1 MPVRLNLEHSVSRRN
16 YFNNVHKAVR
26 AGLFE
31 TSLRVARTDF
41 GDPEAAAATARD
53 VVDLMDFLDEH
64 AGHEHDFVFPE
75 LVSFA
80 PTLAADLEVEHSKLG
95 ELQMKVRALAHRV
108 HRSSSRVRGETGPQL
123 ARVLTVLVTEQL
135 RHLDREETEVNV
147 AAWANRTD
155 DELAQIQTRA
165 QAAMPAETRDRFTKK
180 MLPALNVGEQVELLS
195 GARKTL
201 PAPAFAALVA
211 LAREVLGPER
221 WAVLGS
227 RLEPRRSTLSYPL
240 SG

>member
-1 MPVRLNLEHSVSRRN
+1 MILEHSVSRPN
-16 YFNNVHKAVR
+16 YFSNVHKAVR
-26 AGLFE
+26 AGLYG

-75 LVSFA
+75 LASFA
-80 PTLAADLEVEHSKLG
+80 PTLAADLELEHIKLG

-108 HRSSSRVRGETGPQL
+108 RRSSGKVREETGPQL
-123 ARVLTVLVTEQL
+123 ARALTGLVAEEL
-135 RHLDREETEVNV
+135 RHLDREETEANV
-147 AAWANRTD
+147 AAWASRTD
-155 DELAQIQTRA
+155 AELAQIQARA
-165 QAAMPAETRDRFTKK
+165 QAAMPAETRARFARR
-180 MLPALNVGEQVELLS
+180 MLPALSIREQVELLS

-211 LAREVLGPER
+211 LAREVLEPER
-221 WAVLGS
+221 WAALAT
-227 RLEPRRSTLSYPL
+227 RLDPRRSTLTFLASD
-240 SG
+240 

>member
-1 MPVRLNLEHSVSRRN
+1 LNYWN
-16 YFNNVHKAVR
+16 NFNKAVR

-41 GDPEAAAATARD
+41 GDPEAAAAAARD

-64 AGHEHDFVFPE
+64 AEHEHDFVFSE
-75 LVSFA
+75 LASFA
-80 PTLAADLEVEHSKLG
+80 PTLAADLEVEHTKLG

-108 HRSSSRVRGETGPQL
+108 HRSSNRVREETGPHL
-123 ARVLTVLVTEQL
+123 ARVLTVLVAEQL
-135 RHLDREETEVNV
+135 RHLDHEETEVNV
-147 AAWANRTD
+147 AARTHRTD
-155 DELAQIQTRA
+155 AELAQIQARA
-165 QAAMPAETRDRFTKK
+165 QTAMRAETRERFIRR
-180 MLPALNVGEQVELLS
+180 MLPALNVGEQVQLLS

-201 PAPAFAALVA
+201 SGPAFAALVT

-221 WAVLGS
+221 WAALGS
-227 RLEPRRSTLSYPL
+227 RLEPRRSTLSHPV

>member
-1 MPVRLNLEHSVSRRN
+1 MSRPN

-41 GDPEAAAATARD
+41 GDPEAASAVARD

-64 AGHEHDFVFPE
+64 AAHEHDFVFPE
-75 LVSFA
+75 LASFA
-80 PTLAADLEVEHSKLG
+80 PTLAADLEVEHTRLG

-108 HRSSSRVRGETGPQL
+108 HRSSRRVREETGPQL
-123 ARVLTVLVTEQL
+123 ARVLAVLVAEQL
-135 RHLDREETEVNV
+135 RHLDREETEANV

-155 DELAQIQTRA
+155 AELAQIQARG
-165 QAAMPAETRDRFTKK
+165 QAVMPAETRDRFTRR

-201 PAPAFAALVA
+201 PVPAFGALVA

-221 WAVLGS
+221 WAFLCS
-227 RLEPRRSTLSYPL
+227 RLEPRRSTQSYPL